1 MIIDIGITND
11 KPERGTRIKE
21 LRQDYCIVDIET
33 TGYNPG
39 WDEIIELCAI
49 KVRNG
54 LITDK
59 FVSLVKP
66 NEAIPDFI
74 TEMTGITSEMVATAP
89 SLNEILPAFVSFV
102 GNDIILGHNVT
113 FDLNFITFETTQLLG
128 QPFLNN
134 YMDTLLLSRKVL
146 PSASNHRL
154 LTLANE
160 FNLPSPAHR
169 ADADCI
175 TTKALYDLICK
186 TVEEQN
192 INPFAHAVNKLH
204 AEQITTQNTG
214 FDESNPFY
222 QKMCVFTGALSF
234 TRRNAMQ
241 MVADVGGING
251 DRVTKE
257 TDFLIV
263 GSTDYV
269 ANLKGAKSSK
279 LKKAEALI
287 ANGQDIKILT
297 EETFLQ
303 LLDNK

>member
-1 MIIDIGITND
+1 MFIGIGITND
-11 KPERGTRIKE
+11 RTERGTRIKE

-54 LITDK
+54 QIEDK

-66 NEAIPDFI
+66 NNTVPNYI

-89 SLNEILPAFVSFV
+89 SLKEILPHFINFI
-102 GNDIILGHNVT
+102 GEDIILGHNVT
-113 FDLNFITFETTQLLG
+113 FDLNFISFETTRLFG

-134 YMDTLLLSRKVL
+134 YMDTLSLSRKVL
-146 PSASNHRL
+146 TSASNHKL
-154 LTLANE
+154 LILATE
-160 FNLPSPAHR
+160 FSLPLPAHR

-186 TVEEQN
+186 AVEEQN
-192 INPFAHAVNKLH
+192 INPFASNKH
-204 AEQITTQNTG
+204 KVRADEFTTQNAE

-222 QKMCVFTGALSF
+222 QKICVFTGALSF

-269 ANLKGAKSSK
+269 ASLKGAKSSK
-279 LKKAEALI
+279 LKKAEFLM

-303 LLDNK
+303 LLNNK

>member
-1 MIIDIGITND
+1 MFIGIGIMDD

-54 LITDK
+54 QIEDK

-66 NEAIPDFI
+66 NNSVPDYI
-74 TEMTGITSEMVATAP
+74 TEMTGITSEMVDTAP
-89 SLNEILPAFVSFV
+89 SLNEILPHFVRFV
-102 GNDIILGHNVT
+102 GEDIILGHNVT
-113 FDLNFITFETTQLLG
+113 FDLNFITFETTRLLG

-134 YMDTLLLSRKVL
+134 YMDTLSLSRKVL

-154 LTLANE
+154 ITLATE
-160 FNLPSPAHR
+160 FNLPLPAHR

-175 TTKALYDLICK
+175 ATKSLFDSICK

-192 INPFAHAVNKLH
+192 INPFASNKH
-204 AEQITTQNTG
+204 KVQADEITTQNTE

-222 QKMCVFTGALSF
+222 QKICVFTGALSF

-251 DRVTKE
+251 NGVTKE

-297 EETFLQ
+297 EETFLR